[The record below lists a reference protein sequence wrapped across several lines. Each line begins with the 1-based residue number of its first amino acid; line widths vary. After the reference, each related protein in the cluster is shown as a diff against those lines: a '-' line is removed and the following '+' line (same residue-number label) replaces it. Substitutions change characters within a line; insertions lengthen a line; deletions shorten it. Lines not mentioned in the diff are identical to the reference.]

1 MSGHIWLFVWF
12 LYGIFVETKRSFKS
26 ASFCTDS
33 SRTSRLSI
41 FTVYF
46 CSLQYYYCCNKLL
59 VFMCFFSMNNNI
71 LFQLRLGV
79 TSPQR
84 SFGVRLSRI
93 HFSSIGVRAGGA
105 RGTAA
110 PPKFGQLR
118 FFGQH
123 EKIWAKPVFKDVS
136 MFFIF
141 IIILKR

>member
-1 MSGHIWLFVWF
+1 MSGHIWLFVWS

-71 LFQLRLGV
+71 LLQLGLGV

-93 HFSSIGVRAGGA
+93 HSSPTEKCPWGRHEYATNEPQGTSAGRQGLGVDVQKSPWSFGLF
-105 RGTAA
+105 AA
-110 PPKFGQLR
+110 
-118 FFGQH
+118 
-123 EKIWAKPVFKDVS
+123 
-136 MFFIF
+136 
-141 IIILKR
+141 